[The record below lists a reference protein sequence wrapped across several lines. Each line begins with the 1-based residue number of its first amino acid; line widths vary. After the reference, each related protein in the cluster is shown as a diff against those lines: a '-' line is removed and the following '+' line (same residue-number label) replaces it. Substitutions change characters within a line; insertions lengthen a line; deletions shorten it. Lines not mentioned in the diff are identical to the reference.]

1 MSRLLALY
9 YEFRYRLRKWYWS
22 RNAHDSRINGVVL
35 MYHHISDVRIDEL
48 DTCQHTLEQFK
59 KSLECYINQSYIFVN
74 IDTALKMIREKS
86 EQKFAVVTF
95 DDVPLDAY
103 EKAVPVLLSMQ
114 IPFTFFITT
123 GYIGTKGFMTKAQL
137 KKLDN
142 QELCTIGAHTK
153 SHPML
158 RKVAYPFG
166 RQSSISHKVM
176 KQAEKAGYKCA
187 FGTIDATINDLSS
200 KSLYYLPRIVRK

>member
-74 IDTALKMIREKS
+74 IDTALKMIREKKRT
-86 EQKFAVVTF
+86 EVCCCN
-95 DDVPLDAY
+95 
-103 EKAVPVLLSMQ
+103 
-114 IPFTFFITT
+114 I
-123 GYIGTKGFMTKAQL
+123 
-137 KKLDN
+137 
-142 QELCTIGAHTK
+142 
-153 SHPML
+153 
-158 RKVAYPFG
+158 R
-166 RQSSISHKVM
+166 
-176 KQAEKAGYKCA
+176 
-187 FGTIDATINDLSS
+187 
-200 KSLYYLPRIVRK
+200 

>member
-35 MYHHISDVRIDEL
+35 MYHHISDVRMDEL

-86 EQKFAVVTF
+86 EQKFAVVTESKEI
-95 DDVPLDAY
+95 L
-103 EKAVPVLLSMQ
+103 ERLLGHPVDYL
-114 IPFTFFITT
+114 
-123 GYIGTKGFMTKAQL
+123 
-137 KKLDN
+137 
-142 QELCTIGAHTK
+142 
-153 SHPML
+153 
-158 RKVAYPFG
+158 AYPFG